1 MRSLVFV
8 IESLHLGGAEKS
20 LVTLL
25 QNLDY
30 SQYKVDLITF
40 HSGGFFRDMVPE
52 EVNQIDIAFPTFSLK
67 DRFVYALQRKIG
79 SKRHHA
85 QVFWPLV
92 KKYFL
97 RLEKEYDIAIAYN
110 QGFATY
116 FVHDFVQANI
126 KYAWLNTDY
135 QKAGYA
141 SGFDYP
147 FYKDYDKVITVSPQ
161 AEQSLKS
168 SLQNVGKL
176 LDIEVIK
183 DISDSK
189 IIEQQANQD
198 LKIDFDGTKI
208 NIVSVGRLVEYKAFD
223 LAVDAC
229 KILVDKNYPIQ
240 WYVVGEGN
248 ERASLEEKI
257 QSSNLTANFYLLGAD
272 PNPYPYMKAC
282 DIYVQTSMFEG
293 LGLTV
298 IEASILNKPIVCTNF
313 PTAHGILKDGE
324 TGLIVEMNASTI
336 AEAIERLIRDE
347 KLREKLV
354 NNLASLTNQHKETS
368 LAQIENLFD
377 V

>member
-1 MRSLVFV
+1 MKSLVFV

-52 EVNQIDIAFPTFSLK
+52 EVNQIDIVFPRLSLK

-85 QVFWPLV
+85 QKFWPLV
-92 KKYFL
+92 KKYFS
-97 RLEKEYDIAIAYN
+97 RLDKEYDIAIAYN

-116 FVHDFVQANI
+116 FVHDFVQANM

-141 SGFDYP
+141 IGFDYP

-161 AEQSLKS
+161 AEQSLKA
-168 SLQNVGKL
+168 SLQNVGKQ

-183 DISDSK
+183 DISDVNM
-189 IIEQQANQD
+189 IQQQANQD

-257 QSSNLTANFYLLGAD
+257 KSSNLTANFYLLGAD

-282 DIYVQTSMFEG
+282 DIYVQTSLFEG

-298 IEASILNKPIVCTNF
+298 IEAAILHKPIVCTDF
-313 PTAHGILKDGE
+313 PTAHGILKHNE
-324 TGLIVEMNASTI
+324 TGLIVDMNA
-336 AEAIERLIRDE
+336 EAVAHHIERLIVDRDLSQRFVRNLE
-347 KLREKLV
+347 
-354 NNLASLTNQHKETS
+354 NNSSLDKETS
-368 LAQIENLFD
+368 LVKINELFS
-377 V
+377 